1 MSEGTV
7 TISTPIA
14 NRKEL
19 AEAFGQNQSA
29 VRRIEAMTKD
39 LTVNIPD
46 YVNQTNDL
54 VEALAQIAY
63 VVRTF
68 DPNTP
73 NAVAIGVGTGLSI
86 AFESGSVTIS
96 LTVPVAVGNG
106 GTGVTNIPNHG
117 VVIGNGGSPVGAV
130 TPGPAGSVLASN
142 GASADPSYQAVVNSI
157 SGGTGISVSAS
168 TGSAAVSLQV
178 PVTVNH
184 GGTGSTSPSGTAL
197 DNITAF
203 SGIGIL
209 RRTGSGAYTFDSVA
223 TYLQSGNN
231 LSDLGSAATARTNLG
246 LGTIAT
252 QNASAVAITGGSID
266 GTAIGAT
273 TAAAGKFSALT
284 NGDTVLMRTS
294 SALPNG
300 AGAQT
305 GTLTN
310 GPVNGNP
317 SKWIPINDNGTTR
330 YIPAW

>member
-1 MSEGTV
+1 MSESSV

-39 LTVNIPD
+39 ITVNIPD
-46 YVNQTNDL
+46 YVNETNAL
-54 VEALAQIAY
+54 AEALAQIAY
-63 VVRTF
+63 IVRSL
-68 DPNTP
+68 DANTP
-73 NAVAIGVGTGLSI
+73 NAVALSQGSGVNITFGT
-86 AFESGSVTIS
+86 GSVTIS
-96 LTVPVAVGNG
+96 LSVPVAVQNG
-106 GTGVTNIPNHG
+106 GTGVTSISPHG
-117 VVIGNGGSPVGAV
+117 IMIGTGESPVQTVA
-130 TPGPAGSVLASN
+130 PGNAGWVLMSN
-142 GASADPSYQAVVNSI
+142 GASSDPSYQAVVNSV
-157 SGGTGISVSAS
+157 SPGTGVSVSS
-168 TGSAAVSLQV
+168 PTGPVSIGIQV
-178 PVTVNH
+178 PVTVAH
-184 GGTGSTSPSGTAL
+184 GGTGSTSASGTAL

-203 SGIGIL
+203 SGVGIL
-209 RRTGSGAYTFDSVA
+209 RRTGPGAYTFDSVA

-231 LSDLGSAATARTNLG
+231 LSDLGNAVTARTNLG
-246 LGTIAT
+246 LGTMAT
-252 QNASAVAITGGSID
+252 QNASAVAITGGAID

-273 TAAAGKFSALT
+273 TAAAGKFTALT

-294 SALPNG
+294 STLPNG